1 MNKIIYTVYIMPP
14 KSKYPSG
21 LKCTRTM
28 KPAKRL
34 VIMKRK
40 AGSGGKRAGAG
51 RPKGTKNKK
60 K

>member
-1 MNKIIYTVYIMPP
+1 MPP

-40 AGSGGKRAGAG
+40 AGSGGKRSGAG
-51 RPKGTKNKK
+51 RPKGMKNKK